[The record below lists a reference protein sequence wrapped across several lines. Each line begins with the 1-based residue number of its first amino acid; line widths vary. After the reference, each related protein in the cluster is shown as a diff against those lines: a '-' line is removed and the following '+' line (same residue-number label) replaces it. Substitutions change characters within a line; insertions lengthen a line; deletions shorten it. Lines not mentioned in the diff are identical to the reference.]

1 MNNIGRKIENF
12 LYKEEDSFEKYKKDI
27 LEVSEDKGIK
37 FMLHEVM
44 LDDEELYISAS
55 VDYNKFDRSVWK
67 LNMIGI

>member
-55 VDYNKFDRSVWK
+55 VDYNKFDRSV
-67 LNMIGI
+67 